1 MLNII
6 TSIVLFMLWSMC
18 TFQQICCYD
27 LELNN
32 IVSRAQKV
40 VSRKDYFRDQEV
52 FNGALATN
60 MKDA

>member
-6 TSIVLFMLWSMC
+6 TSHALCMLWSTC
-18 TFQQICCYD
+18 PFQQICCYG

-32 IVSRAQKV
+32 TVSRVQKV
-40 VSRKDYFRDQEV
+40 VSPKDYFRDQEV
-52 FNGALATN
+52 FNSALATN